1 MQTAPHTTKHGCA
14 LTSQMAES
22 GGNERGDSRS
32 IINIHI
38 TALAETRAEEEQ
50 AAGDAAVA
58 AEPNGGPP
66 YEPASLD

>member
-1 MQTAPHTTKHGCA
+1 MG
-14 LTSQMAES
+14 ES
-22 GGNERGDSRS
+22 DGNERGDSRS

-58 AEPNGGPP
+58 AEPKKRP
-66 YEPASLD
+66 SI

>member
-1 MQTAPHTTKHGCA
+1 MRTAPYTAKYGCA
-14 LTSQMAES
+14 LTSQMGES
-22 GGNERGDSRS
+22 CGNERGDSRS

-58 AEPNGGPP
+58 AEPNSGPP
-66 YEPASLD
+66 

>member
-1 MQTAPHTTKHGCA
+1 MG
-14 LTSQMAES
+14 ES
-22 GGNERGDSRS
+22 DGNERGDSRS

-58 AEPNGGPP
+58 AEPKKRPSIWARLSHNEEGLCVCVSR
-66 YEPASLD
+66 ARMS

>member
-1 MQTAPHTTKHGCA
+1 MG
-14 LTSQMAES
+14 ES

-58 AEPNGGPP
+58 AEPSSGPP
-66 YEPASLD
+66 YEPASLY